1 MSDEQQN
8 LAEKQSEL
16 ETIQPTESD
25 ENDLEPENGEENL
38 DSERLRPILE
48 CLLFSTIQPL
58 SIKQIAGIVDNADG
72 KSLRKAMIDLQI
84 EYEQSNRGLQ
94 IVEVAGG
101 YQMATRAQYAPH
113 ILKLNKKRR
122 NPLSLPALE
131 TLAIIAY
138 KQPIIRADIE
148 AVRGVDSSGV
158 LQTLADLELIKVV
171 GRKDVIGRPPM
182 YGTTEEFLKVFGLK
196 RISDLP
202 SIKELREQ
210 FEKSEESQ
218 RNQGKKESEAD
229 AE

>member
-1 MSDEQQN
+1 MSEELQNMTEDE
-8 LAEKQSEL
+8 AEL
-16 ETIQPTESD
+16 ETVKPTESD
-25 ENDLEPENGEENL
+25 ENDLESEIGGESL
-38 DSERLRPILE
+38 DSERLRPIIE
-48 CLLFSTIQPL
+48 CLLFSTTQPL
-58 SIKQIAGIVDNADG
+58 SIKQIDGILNDADS
-72 KSLRKAMIDLQI
+72 KSIRKAMLDLQI
-84 EYEQSNRGLQ
+84 EYDQSCRGLQ

-101 YQMATRAQYAPH
+101 YQMATRSQYASY
-113 ILKLNKKRR
+113 IMKLNKKRR

-158 LQTLADLELIKVV
+158 LQTLTDLELIKVV

-196 RISDLP
+196 RLSDLP

-210 FEKSEESQ
+210 FEKSGELRQNPE
-218 RNQGKKESEAD
+218 KKESETGT
-229 AE
+229 E